1 MGKKTARGRGHQ
13 GGRKPPKGARRFKGG
28 RVAPR
33 AEQLHFP
40 DDVQAV
46 VCELLCDLR
55 LPTTTDTLARR
66 KLEKYKKEPRKV
78 LKALEARR
86 CGARHEAFGVAPP
99 TPPPVRKEGRV
110 RLNLAAETVNC
121 KSGKRSRGAARLLV
135 VDRADDVTKL
145 LAKAKTLLKTKR
157 APRVAYVADTGLELR
172 DTRGV
177 EDGTLLCV
185 SDDAPAPEPPKAPE
199 QALELGSPAAWDGL
213 ALTATTP
220 REEAVA
226 PSREEAVAPP
236 REEAVAP
243 SPSPAENRGAAP
255 VRIDAGRKAAMDA
268 IRERLPAHAFR
279 ARILDA
285 VRANRV
291 VVVAGATGCGK
302 STQIPQFLLEDAAAR
317 VVVTQPRRVAAVSLA
332 ERVHGERAERVALGE
347 GSVGYSVRLDVRR
360 SAATRLEFV
369 TVGVLLRR
377 LQRPDGLADVT
388 HVVVDEAHERDVLT
402 DFLLVALKTKTLPTT
417 SVKLLVM
424 SATLDAGLF
433 ASYFGGAAA
442 VEIPG
447 RLHPVQHRFAD
458 ACARRVAEAATGSR
472 RARDAWRRLGA
483 ARLPAAGDDGLT
495 PLVDGPLD
503 VDAVAALVAAI
514 HETDADA
521 SNAIL
526 CFVPGAAEVDK
537 LCRAVAR
544 DLRRATV
551 VPLHGSL
558 PPRDQRRAFQR
569 PPKDSRK
576 VVVSTN
582 VAETSITID
591 DVVHVVDTGRA
602 REIRY
607 NAASGVASLS
617 EVRVARAATTQRAG
631 RAGRVKP
638 GTCWHAYPEADLG
651 VLPAH
656 AAPEMLRT
664 PLQDL
669 VLQVLKLGLGGPRE
683 FLGAAP
689 QPPPTRAVD
698 AALDDLLAIGCVAR
712 VGGEE
717 VADDDD
723 ESSSDDDENPHGD
736 DGELFSFSSAMLA
749 ESSHDEEDDEE
760 DAPIEDDRWLLT
772 PLGEHVASL
781 PVDCRVGKLLIYG
794 CVFGCADACL
804 TAAAGMSL
812 ARGLWR
818 APPQLRREA
827 SLAKKRLAQGDGSDL
842 LAAVRAHE
850 AASALDAE
858 ARRRFCRDNFVDERA
873 LQEIG
878 GLRRQFRSHLVDAG
892 LLDADAPRRPLADA
906 LALVRGLLVAGL
918 NPHVARKDRE
928 APDASLRCKGNQRW
942 WVHPQSVNFELLGG
956 RGDARKPRYVV
967 YNARLKTS
975 KPYLLDTSLASPAAL
990 CLFGGSLRR
999 TLKGTYLVLDGWLPF
1014 RATDHAQLALLA
1026 LRREVD
1032 ALVLATVAGHASRAS
1047 LAPTAKAV
1055 RDVLALLASADM

>member
-86 CGARHEAFGVAPP
+86 RGARQEAFGVAPP

-177 EDGTLLCV
+177 EDGTLVCV

-226 PSREEAVAPP
+226 PS

-347 GSVGYSVRLDVRR
+347 GSVGYSVRLDRR
-360 SAATRLEFV
+360 TSAATRLEFV

-388 HVVVDEAHERDVLT
+388 HVVVDEAHERDART
-402 DFLLVALKTKTLPTT
+402 
-417 SVKLLVM
+417 
-424 SATLDAGLF
+424 
-433 ASYFGGAAA
+433 GACIK
-442 VEIPG
+442 V
-447 RLHPVQHRFAD
+447 
-458 ACARRVAEAATGSR
+458 SR
-472 RARDAWRRLGA
+472 RRTSACRRA
-483 ARLPAAGDDGLT
+483 AR
-495 PLVDGPLD
+495 
-503 VDAVAALVAAI
+503 
-514 HETDADA
+514 
-521 SNAIL
+521 
-526 CFVPGAAEVDK
+526 
-537 LCRAVAR
+537 
-544 DLRRATV
+544 
-551 VPLHGSL
+551 
-558 PPRDQRRAFQR
+558 
-569 PPKDSRK
+569 
-576 VVVSTN
+576 
-582 VAETSITID
+582 
-591 DVVHVVDTGRA
+591 
-602 REIRY
+602 
-607 NAASGVASLS
+607 
-617 EVRVARAATTQRAG
+617 
-631 RAGRVKP
+631 
-638 GTCWHAYPEADLG
+638 
-651 VLPAH
+651 
-656 AAPEMLRT
+656 EM
-664 PLQDL
+664 
-669 VLQVLKLGLGGPRE
+669 
-683 FLGAAP
+683 
-689 QPPPTRAVD
+689 
-698 AALDDLLAIGCVAR
+698 
-712 VGGEE
+712 
-717 VADDDD
+717 
-723 ESSSDDDENPHGD
+723 
-736 DGELFSFSSAMLA
+736 
-749 ESSHDEEDDEE
+749 
-760 DAPIEDDRWLLT
+760 
-772 PLGEHVASL
+772 
-781 PVDCRVGKLLIYG
+781 
-794 CVFGCADACL
+794 
-804 TAAAGMSL
+804 
-812 ARGLWR
+812 
-818 APPQLRREA
+818 
-827 SLAKKRLAQGDGSDL
+827 
-842 LAAVRAHE
+842 
-850 AASALDAE
+850 
-858 ARRRFCRDNFVDERA
+858 
-873 LQEIG
+873 
-878 GLRRQFRSHLVDAG
+878 
-892 LLDADAPRRPLADA
+892 
-906 LALVRGLLVAGL
+906 
-918 NPHVARKDRE
+918 
-928 APDASLRCKGNQRW
+928 
-942 WVHPQSVNFELLGG
+942 
-956 RGDARKPRYVV
+956 
-967 YNARLKTS
+967 
-975 KPYLLDTSLASPAAL
+975 
-990 CLFGGSLRR
+990 
-999 TLKGTYLVLDGWLPF
+999 
-1014 RATDHAQLALLA
+1014 
-1026 LRREVD
+1026 
-1032 ALVLATVAGHASRAS
+1032 
-1047 LAPTAKAV
+1047 
-1055 RDVLALLASADM
+1055 

>member
-86 CGARHEAFGVAPP
+86 RGARHEAFGVAPP

-177 EDGTLLCV
+177 EDGTLVCV
-185 SDDAPAPEPPKAPE
+185 SDDAPAPEPPNAPE

-213 ALTATTP
+213 ALTATP
-220 REEAVA
+220 
-226 PSREEAVAPP
+226 REEAVAPP

-472 RARDAWRRLGA
+472 RAQDAWRRLGA

-669 VLQVLKLGLGGPRE
+669 VLQVLKLGLGGPRQ

-873 LQEIG
+873 LQELG

-1014 RATDHAQLALLA
+1014 KATDHAQLALLA

-1032 ALVLATVAGHASRAS
+1032 ALVLATVAGHASRSS